1 MKTTFLLV
9 GLGAA
14 GYFFLDSKKGKKRR
28 AQFTKK
34 AQNVFHH
41 AENYCSDL
49 AERSKPLI
57 QELSKQ
63 GKPVLQTLG
72 TEGQKYANRIG
83 HSVYDYAKNGNTGWH
98 PSARL
103 TGATA
108 GALALYGT
116 GRPGVVGGLIRTLSL
131 GFFTRALLASR

>member
-1 MKTTFLLV
+1 MKTTLFLV

-28 AQFTKK
+28 AQFSKRV
-34 AQNVFHH
+34 QNVFEQ
-41 AENYCSDL
+41 AESYCSDL

-57 QELSKQ
+57 QELGKQ
-63 GKPVLQTLG
+63 SKPVLETLG

-83 HSVYDYAKNGNTGWH
+83 STVYDYAKNGQTGWH

-116 GRPGVVGGLIRTLSL
+116 GRSGFVGALLRTLSL

>member
-1 MKTTFLLV
+1 MKTTLLLM

-14 GYFFLDSKKGKKRR
+14 GFFFLDSKKGKKRR
-28 AQFTKK
+28 AQFKK
-34 AQNVFHH
+34 NVENVLHQ
-41 AENYCSDL
+41 AETYCGHL
-49 AERSKPLI
+49 AERSKPLL
-57 QELSKQ
+57 QEISKQ
-63 GKPVLQTLG
+63 SKPVLETLG
-72 TEGQKYANRIG
+72 TEGQKYANRVG
-83 HSVYDYAKNGNTGWH
+83 HSVYDYAKNGRTGWH

-116 GRPGVVGGLIRTLSL
+116 GRPGFVGALLRTLSL

>member
-1 MKTTFLLV
+1 MKTTLLLM

-14 GYFFLDSKKGKKRR
+14 GYFFLDAKKGKKRR
-28 AQFTKK
+28 VQFSKK
-34 AQNVFHH
+34 VQDAFHQ
-41 AENYCSDL
+41 AEGYCSHL
-49 AERSKPLI
+49 AEQSKPLLHEI
-57 QELSKQ
+57 GKQ
-63 GKPVLQTLG
+63 SKPVLRTLG
-72 TEGQKYANRIG
+72 TEGQKYANRVS
-83 HSVYDYAKNGNTGWH
+83 HSVYDYAKNGRTGWH

-116 GRPGVVGGLIRTLSL
+116 GRPGFVGALLRTLSL

>member
-1 MKTTFLLV
+1 MKTTLLLM

-14 GYFFLDSKKGKKRR
+14 GFFFLDSKKGKKRR
-28 AQFTKK
+28 AQFKK
-34 AQNVFHH
+34 NAENVFHQ
-41 AENYCSDL
+41 AENYCGHL

-57 QELSKQ
+57 DELSKQ
-63 GKPVLQTLG
+63 GKPLLHTLG

-83 HSVYDYAKNGNTGWH
+83 HSVNDYAKNGRTGWH

-116 GRPGVVGGLIRTLSL
+116 GRPGFVGALLRTLSL